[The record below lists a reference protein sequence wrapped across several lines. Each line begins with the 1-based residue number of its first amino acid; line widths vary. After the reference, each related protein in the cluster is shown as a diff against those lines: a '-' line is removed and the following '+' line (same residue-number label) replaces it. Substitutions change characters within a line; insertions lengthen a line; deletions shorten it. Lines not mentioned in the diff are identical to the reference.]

1 MSTNVAGV
9 GMNYLFNPYGYCGD
23 ITDYDPTYST
33 IPSYGYDM
41 SMNGSVF
48 GGGYPMPMPMPGGCP
63 GSNQNYFDQM
73 KDYQKFSIDYNVDQ
87 QKMNRNADLRINGS
101 MEAIQTTFAV
111 LKDKI
116 TANEQGQIEEAY
128 NNYVAAVARAYGDA
142 SIPEIK
148 ARAATLY
155 GQLNGGK
162 SIAQDLREYGNG
174 SFTQGLIHGATLGL
188 YNSQSAED
196 NISKITGAPVGTM
209 EKLKQNAGRISGA
222 GVLGGIA
229 YGIAKACK
237 SGKAGVIG
245 LLAAGAAAVVSFFT
259 GKVTT

>member
-1 MSTNVAGV
+1 MSTSVAGV
-9 GMNYLFNPYGYCGD
+9 GTNYFCNPYGYCGD
-23 ITDYDPTYST
+23 VTDYDPTYT
-33 IPSYGYDM
+33 TMPSYG
-41 SMNGSVF
+41 F
-48 GGGYPMPMPMPGGCP
+48 GMGMDSIFGCGYPMPMPGVCP
-63 GSNQNYFDQM
+63 GSGQNYFDQM
-73 KDYQKFSIDYNVDQ
+73 RDYQKFYIDYNVNQ
-87 QKMNRNADLRINGS
+87 QLMNRNADLRINGS
-101 MEAIQTTFAV
+101 MEAIRTTFGV

-116 TANEQGQIEEAY
+116 MANEQGQIEEAY

-162 SIAQDLREYGNG
+162 TIMQDLREYGNG
-174 SFTQGLIHGATLGL
+174 SFTQGVIHGATLGL
-188 YNSQSAED
+188 YDSQSAED
-196 NISKITGAPVGTM
+196 NISKITGAPVGTG
-209 EKLKQNAGRISGA
+209 EKLKQNVGRLSGA
-222 GVLGGIA
+222 GILGGIA

-245 LLAAGAAAVVSFFT
+245 LLAAGAATVISFFT